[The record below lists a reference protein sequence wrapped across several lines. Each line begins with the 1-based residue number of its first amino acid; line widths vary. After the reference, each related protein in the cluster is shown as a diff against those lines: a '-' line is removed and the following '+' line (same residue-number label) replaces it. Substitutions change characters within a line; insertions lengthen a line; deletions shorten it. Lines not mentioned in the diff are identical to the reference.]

1 MFSLNVKETRSTCIL
16 QLALGKFPVNVFMF
30 QRDGNEAKGGV
41 V

>member
-1 MFSLNVKETRSTCIL
+1 MKMIVGQLASCIVHF
-16 QLALGKFPVNVFMF
+16 ALGKFPVNIVIF